1 MGYPLLISKPLSDG
15 MFFLLA
21 HGKKIY
27 EWMSTENDATSSEEA
42 LLLRNVW
49 PVFVLFTSD
58 QDLHYGRL
66 RRMVVRK
73 GQLRHDQLTTYERK
87 ECAKVDK
94 VPRKGC
100 SLCN

>member
-42 LLLRNVW
+42 LCAQMGVKIKMKLTYNKKEEKKWAMRDIVRHC
-49 PVFVLFTSD
+49 VTDIIARFVRLS
-58 QDLHYGRL
+58 LHPS
-66 RRMVVRK
+66 K
-73 GQLRHDQLTTYERK
+73 
-87 ECAKVDK
+87 
-94 VPRKGC
+94 
-100 SLCN
+100 

>member
-1 MGYPLLISKPLSDG
+1 
-15 MFFLLA
+15 
-21 HGKKIY
+21 
-27 EWMSTENDATSSEEA
+27 
-42 LLLRNVW
+42 
-49 PVFVLFTSD
+49 
-58 QDLHYGRL
+58 
-66 RRMVVRK
+66 MVVRK